1 MPSLLIRAA
10 TTADLPELLAWNA
23 AMAWE
28 TEQKRLDPAV
38 LERGIRGVF
47 ERAQRGFYLVAE
59 HDGVAVGSLL
69 VTYEW
74 SDWRCGDFWWIQSV
88 YVTPAARR
96 SGVFRALYAEVERR
110 AGAAGAVGLRLYVET
125 ENQRAQATY
134 ADLGMQRCHY
144 WMYESLMP
152 TSGNGAE

>member
-10 TTADLPELLAWNA
+10 ARHDLPALLAWNA

-28 TEQKRLDPAV
+28 TEHKRLDPGV
-38 LERGIRGVF
+38 LERGIAGVF
-47 ERAQRGFYLVAE
+47 EKPQRGFYLIAE
-59 HDGVAVGSLL
+59 RDGMAVGSLL

-88 YVTPAARR
+88 YVSPEARR
-96 SGVFRALYAEVERR
+96 GGVFRALHAEVARR

-125 ENQRAQATY
+125 ENLRAQTTY
-134 ADLGMQRCHY
+134 AELGMQRCHY
-144 WMYESLMP
+144 WMYESLLP
-152 TSGNGAE
+152 AGGDAD